1 MPHETYLDKQEQLK
15 DLKIEKEILEDS
27 IIVSQIRV
35 ERYQT
40 SLKEDTQRLV
50 LLNNEILQLQGRL

>member
-1 MPHETYLDKQEQLK
+1 MPHETYLDKQEQLE
-15 DLKIEKEILEDS
+15 DLKIEKEIIEDS

-35 ERYQT
+35 ERYQA